1 MFLTQ
6 FLLVENLKTVLDSQ
20 LSIVEIYFNLSNFP
34 FRFTI
39 FL

>member
-6 FLLVENLKTVLDSQ
+6 FLLVKSFKTVLDSQ
-20 LSIVEIYFNLSNFP
+20 LFIVEIYFNLSSFP
-34 FRFTI
+34 FRFTR